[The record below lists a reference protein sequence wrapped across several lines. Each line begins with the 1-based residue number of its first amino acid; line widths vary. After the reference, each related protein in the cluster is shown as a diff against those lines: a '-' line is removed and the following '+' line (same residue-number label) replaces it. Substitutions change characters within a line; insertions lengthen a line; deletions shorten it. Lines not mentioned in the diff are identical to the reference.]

1 MDYMDIAHSF
11 GIIRRRTQAFVVDTC
26 HNAGLNLTYS
36 EFTLLFKLYEM
47 EGCSQDE
54 LAAALYLD
62 KAVVTRGITTL
73 EQKGFVIRKKD
84 TYDGRKRNVFITD
97 LGRSKQIFM
106 QKVVREMVNYLTAG
120 FPEDKTEIA
129 VELMAQMAWKLSRID
144 FGEVHAD

>member
-26 HNAGLNLTYS
+26 HNEGLDLTYS
-36 EFTLLFKLYEM
+36 EFTLLLKLYEI

-54 LAAALYLD
+54 LSAALYLD

-73 EQKGFVIRKKD
+73 EQKGYVIRKKD
-84 TYDGRKRNVFITD
+84 SYDGRKRNVFVTD
-97 LGRSKQIFM
+97 LGRSKEAFM
-106 QKVVREMVNYLTAG
+106 KKVVRELVNYLTAG

-129 VELMAQMAWKLSRID
+129 VELLAQMAWKLSRID
-144 FGEVHAD
+144 FGDVHSE